1 MALFNDDVSINS
13 IIGRDSLIRGDM
25 KVSASMSVF
34 GDLDGNLE
42 ATGNVI
48 VGENARVN
56 GSITAKSIIV
66 SGVVKGNISA
76 VEMVRLLSSSV
87 VIGDIQTHRL
97 QADEKVIIHGH
108 CISLKDPA
116 QYNDAVDSW
125 QDTQAIA
132 SRSILQDI
140 HISVDHSMFSDLSAT
155 APIATQVSPQA
166 APQVMSQPMQQDV
179 PSISIPDTVLPDPD
193 LDDEYLE

>member
-13 IIGRDSLIRGDM
+13 IIGRDSSIRGDM
-25 KVSASMSVF
+25 KVSGSMSIF

-42 ATGNVI
+42 ASGNVI

-56 GSITAKSIIV
+56 GSITAKSITV
-66 SGVVKGNISA
+66 SGLVKGNISA

-108 CISLKDPA
+108 CISLKDQT

-125 QDTQAIA
+125 QNTQAIA
-132 SRSILQDI
+132 SKSILQDI
-140 HISVDHSMFSDLSAT
+140 HISVDHSMFSDL
-155 APIATQVSPQA
+155 APSSSTM
-166 APQVMSQPMQQDV
+166 PQVT
-179 PSISIPDTVLPDPD
+179 IPEPDLPDPD
-193 LDDEYLE
+193 LNDEYLE

>member
-1 MALFNDDVSINS
+1 MALFNDDISINS
-13 IIGRDSLIRGDM
+13 IIGRDSSIRGDM
-25 KVSASMSVF
+25 KVSGSMSIF

-42 ATGNVI
+42 ASGNVI

-56 GSITAKSIIV
+56 GSITAKSITV
-66 SGVVKGNISA
+66 SGLVKGNINA

-116 QYNDAVDSW
+116 QYSDAVDSW
-125 QDTQAIA
+125 QNTQAIA
-132 SRSILQDI
+132 SKSILQDI
-140 HISVDHSMFSDLSAT
+140 HISVDHSMFADLT
-155 APIATQVSPQA
+155 AP
-166 APQVMSQPMQQDV
+166 APVV
-179 PSISIPDTVLPDPD
+179 PEVKLPEPDLPNPD
-193 LDDEYLE
+193 LDEEYLE

>member
-25 KVSASMSVF
+25 KVSGSMSVF

-66 SGVVKGNISA
+66 SGVVKGNINA

-108 CISLKDPA
+108 CISLKDPT
-116 QYNDAVDSW
+116 QYSDAVDSW
-125 QDTQAIA
+125 QNTQAIA
-132 SRSILQDI
+132 SKSILQDI
-140 HISVDHSMFSDLSAT
+140 HISVDHSMFSDLSASSPVT
-155 APIATQVSPQA
+155 PQTEPVASQNASPATPQ
-166 APQVMSQPMQQDV
+166 
-179 PSISIPDTVLPDPD
+179 INIPDTILPDPD
-193 LDDEYLE
+193 LDDDYLE